1 MKGKRN
7 GKSENVWK
15 RSKVIAT
22 YFFHLTNSEKL
33 TIISLLETHKKTE
46 EERKR
51 EEFFLQFFFGRKK
64 TLERHKESFLF
75 FLSFC
80 CVTRF

>member
-51 EEFFLQFFFGRKK
+51 EEFFLQFFLGGRKLSK
-64 TLERHKESFLF
+64 DTRKVFSFF
-75 FLSFC
+75 F
-80 CVTRF
+80 RFAV